1 MDSRTVTQ
9 KRIQL
14 RKSED
19 STTLGM
25 IIIIFVSHWE
35 RLKSS
40 SYLSQ
45 NLKYFPIQTSL
56 KGTMRCKINKY
67 ILTST

>member
-35 RLKSS
+35 CLKSS

-56 KGTMRCKINKY
+56 KGTMRRKINKY

>member
-25 IIIIFVSHWE
+25 IIIIFASHWE

-45 NLKYFPIQTSL
+45 NLKYFYIQTSL
-56 KGTMRCKINKY
+56 KGTMGCKINKY